1 MERHFTRQVLNQPT
15 SRLLG
20 RPVIILTRPVASN
33 KFVLLKLESLSTM
46 RNSSSFYIK
55 RLK

>member
-1 MERHFTRQVLNQPT
+1 MRQVLSQPT

-20 RPVIILTRPVASN
+20 RPVIILTRPVASY

-46 RNSSSFYIK
+46 RNSSSFSIK